1 MLYWNIKNR
10 SDGPL
15 AIRIGHN
22 GIIRVSLDLSL
33 EHIHHPHGSS
43 SINRIQIYKFSP
55 NKTPLSTPFILQK
68 PFIHKQHNEYNLFS
82 VDAHKLAESIGIHLF
97 T

>member
-1 MLYWNIKNR
+1 MLYWNIKKR

-22 GIIRVSLDLSL
+22 GISRVSLDLNM
-33 EHIHHPHGSS
+33 EYIHHPEGSS
-43 SINRIQIYKFSP
+43 RINRVQIYKFGP
-55 NKTPLSTPFILQK
+55 YKTPISTPIIRRK
-68 PFIHKQHNEYNLFS
+68 SQHNEYNLFS
-82 VDAHKLAESIGIHLF
+82 IDAHKLAESIGIHLF